1 MLANYYQRGGSKVE
15 VVEKRIEERKKIIQE
30 AKAYSKNLPFKC
42 SVLLIGS
49 YAWGDFNLWSDI
61 NLLII
66 GNFNGNPL
74 ERLKNIDFPPGYE
87 TIMLTPEEINKM
99 KMKNDRFITD
109 AVKDGVVLKD
119 DLGIF

>member
-1 MLANYYQRGGSKVE
+1 MLANYNQRGGSKVE
-15 VVEKRIEERKKIIQE
+15 VVEKRIEERNRIIQE
-30 AKAYSKNLPFKC
+30 ATAYSKNLPFKC

-49 YAWGDFNLWSDI
+49 YARGDFNLWSDKD
-61 NLLII
+61 LLII
-66 GNFNGNPL
+66 GNFTGNPI
-74 ERLKNIDFPPGYE
+74 ERLRNIDFPPGYE

-109 AVKDGVVLKD
+109 ALKDGVILRD

>member
-1 MLANYYQRGGSKVE
+1 MLANYNQRGRSKME
-15 VVEKRIEERKKIIQE
+15 IVEKRIEERNKIIQE
-30 AKAYSKNLPFKC
+30 AKAYSKTLPFKC

-49 YAWGDFNLWSDI
+49 YARGDFNLWSDI
-61 NLLII
+61 DLLIV

-87 TIMLTPEEINKM
+87 TIMLTPEEISKM
-99 KMKNDRFITD
+99 KMKNDKFITD
-109 AVKDGVVLKD
+109 ALKDGVILRD